1 MDLRRYEL
9 ATLAAAMRLRSSY
22 CALAHGKEL
31 AERFDARMW
40 FAPRCFLS
48 TVLDATGAEP
58 DVIFR
63 QLDPRIRDSLTV
75 GHDIAREPG

>member
-1 MDLRRYEL
+1 
-9 ATLAAAMRLRSSY
+9 
-22 CALAHGKEL
+22 
-31 AERFDARMW
+31 MW